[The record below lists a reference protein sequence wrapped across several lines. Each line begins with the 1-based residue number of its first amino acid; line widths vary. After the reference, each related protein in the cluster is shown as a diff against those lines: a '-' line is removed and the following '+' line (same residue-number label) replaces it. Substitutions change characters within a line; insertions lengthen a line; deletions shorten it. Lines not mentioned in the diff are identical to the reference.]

1 MFNKRI
7 FSVVL
12 AGLLVTALSGI
23 AVAQAPA
30 AQAPMARIAR
40 LKTFLAL
47 TDKQAADIQVL
58 LKAHQTAAF
67 PIRQDL
73 RARNQELQNALD
85 AAQPNAAAIGQLVI
99 AQHSLKGQ
107 LRTLDLK
114 LESDIAAQ
122 LTPEQQQKFEQLK
135 SRMGK
140 RARRG

>member
-12 AGLLVTALSGI
+12 AALLFSALSSVV
-23 AVAQAPA
+23 VAQAHA
-30 AQAPMARIAR
+30 GQGPMARMAR
-40 LKTFLAL
+40 LKTYLAL
-47 TDKQAADIQVL
+47 TDKQVADIQVL
-58 LKAHQTAAF
+58 LKTHQTAAF

-73 RARNQELQNALD
+73 RARTQELQNALD
-85 AAQPNAAAIGQLVI
+85 AAQPNAAAIGQIVI
-99 AQHSLKGQ
+99 AQHSLRGQ
-107 LRTLDLK
+107 LQTLDLK

-135 SRMGK
+135 SRIGK

>member
-12 AGLLVTALSGI
+12 AALLVTALSSV
-23 AVAQAPA
+23 AVAQGHAG
-30 AQAPMARIAR
+30 QGTMARMAR
-40 LKTFLAL
+40 LKIYLAL
-47 TDKQAADIQVL
+47 TDKQAADIQAL
-58 LKAHQTAAF
+58 FKAHQTAAF

-73 RARNQELQNALD
+73 RARAQELQNALD

-107 LRTLDLK
+107 LQTLDLK

>member
-12 AGLLVTALSGI
+12 AALLVTALSSV
-23 AVAQAPA
+23 AVAQGHAG
-30 AQAPMARIAR
+30 QGTMARMAR
-40 LKTFLAL
+40 LKIYLAL
-47 TDKQAADIQVL
+47 TDKQAADIQAL
-58 LKAHQTAAF
+58 LKTHQTAAF

-73 RARNQELQNALD
+73 RARAQELQNALD

-107 LRTLDLK
+107 LQTLDLK

-135 SRMGK
+135 SRTGK

>member
-7 FSVVL
+7 FSIVL
-12 AGLLVTALSGI
+12 AALLFTALSSV
-23 AVAQAPA
+23 AVAQGHAG
-30 AQAPMARIAR
+30 QAPMARMAR
-40 LKTFLAL
+40 LKTYLAL

-58 LKAHQTAAF
+58 LKTHQTAAF
-67 PIRQDL
+67 PLRQDL

-99 AQHSLKGQ
+99 AQHALKGQ
-107 LRTLDLK
+107 LQTLDLK

-135 SRMGK
+135 SRIGK

>member
-7 FSVVL
+7 VSVIL
-12 AGLLVTALSGI
+12 AALLVTVLSSV
-23 AVAQAPA
+23 AVAQGRAG
-30 AQAPMARIAR
+30 QSPMARMAR
-40 LKTFLAL
+40 LKTYLAL
-47 TDKQAADIQVL
+47 TDKQVADIQVL

-67 PIRQDL
+67 PLRQDL
-73 RARNQELQNALD
+73 RARDQELQIALD

-107 LRTLDLK
+107 LVTLDLK

-135 SRMGK
+135 SRIGK

>member
-1 MFNKRI
+1 MLNKRI

-12 AGLLVTALSGI
+12 AALLVTALSSV
-23 AVAQAPA
+23 AVAQGHAG
-30 AQAPMARIAR
+30 QGTMARMAR
-40 LKTFLAL
+40 LKIYLAL
-47 TDKQAADIQVL
+47 TDKQAADIQAL
-58 LKAHQTAAF
+58 FKAHQTAAF

-73 RARNQELQNALD
+73 RARAQELQNALD

-107 LRTLDLK
+107 LQTLDLK